1 MRFMFA
7 DATLFDG
14 DITSWNT
21 DAVTAMDS
29 MFSNAISFKRDITA
43 WTAATTSATNMFE
56 NATVWNRMYYN
67 PDNRGTIDGPPN
79 QFVQQCSN
87 AVGQYASVDDLCVI
101 LGDCPFRALSGG
113 QLGCSVGATG
123 ELCRACEE
131 GYYKSGTLCLECPDN
146 TAASAGIAAIFVVI
160 AGLAGFKAAE
170 ALGAVSTNM
179 IKKVVETLQFFNIS
193 FSVEIGWPL
202 PVLNFADW
210 LKAFNFSI
218 EFLAP
223 ECAEQTSDGPRCFGR
238 VRDHPAHRR
247 ALIFPSRQVRGA
259 SIQ

>member
-1 MRFMFA
+1 M
-7 DATLFDG
+7 DG
-14 DITSWNT
+14 GD
-21 DAVTAMDS
+21 D
-29 MFSNAISFKRDITA
+29 
-43 WTAATTSATNMFE
+43 SATNMFE

-87 AVGQYASVDDLCVI
+87 AVGQYASVDDLSRYSGRLSVSER
-101 LGDCPFRALSGG
+101 CPEGN
-113 QLGCSVGATG
+113 LGCSVGATG

-223 ECAEQTSDGPRCFGR
+223 ECGEQTSDGPRCFGR
-238 VRDHPAHRR
+238 KHVDHPAHRR